1 MESKIMVDPLNVE
14 QDYRDEILAM
24 RKNKLRRY
32 TTVELSEPHIW
43 GIFYKDRTLSTY
55 EVCCELNDLAVENE
69 KLKEEIKGFME
80 TINGLEIDN
89 AELRR
94 KLMEK

>member
-1 MESKIMVDPLNVE
+1 MVDPFNVE

-43 GIFYKDRTLSTY
+43 GIFYKDRTS
-55 EVCCELNDLAVENE
+55 VN
-69 KLKEEIKGFME
+69 
-80 TINGLEIDN
+80 
-89 AELRR
+89 
-94 KLMEK
+94 